1 VLPRLGVLISGR
13 GSNLQAIIDAIADGR
28 LNAEIALVISNVR
41 DAYGLTRAE
50 TAGIPTRVMPHREWA
65 TREDYDHALVA
76 ALRAAKVDLVCLA
89 GFMRLLSPA
98 FIDAFPNRILNIH
111 PSLLPSF
118 PGVNAQTQ
126 ALVHGVKV
134 TGVTVHLVDAH
145 LDAGPIVLQV
155 PVLVRDED
163 TPESLAARVLEE
175 EHRAYPAAIAR
186 VLQGGWKIEGRRFV
200 SST

>member
-1 VLPRLGVLISGR
+1 
-13 GSNLQAIIDAIADGR
+13 
-28 LNAEIALVISNVR
+28 
-41 DAYGLTRAE
+41 
-50 TAGIPTRVMPHREWA
+50 
-65 TREDYDHALVA
+65 
-76 ALRAAKVDLVCLA
+76 
-89 GFMRLLSPA
+89 
-98 FIDAFPNRILNIH
+98 
-111 PSLLPSF
+111 LLPSF